1 MHSCLAIALIVVS
14 ATVILDSSFQK
25 SASDAYCIGS
35 NSQPEE
41 EREMAT
47 ATWNGTVIAESEK
60 TVVVEGNHYFPPES
74 VNTQY
79 LKPSATTSRCPWK
92 GLANYCSLIVDGKIN
107 EDAAWYY
114 AKPSDAA
121 AAIKGYIAFWKGVDV
136 R

>member
-1 MHSCLAIALIVVS
+1 MRNGSRDVERNS
-14 ATVILDSSFQK
+14 DSG
-25 SASDAYCIGS
+25 IGEDRCRRR
-35 NSQPEE
+35 QPLLP
-41 EREMAT
+41 A
-47 ATWNGTVIAESEK
+47 
-60 TVVVEGNHYFPPES
+60 ES

-79 LKPSATTSRCPWK
+79 LKPSTTTSRCPWK
-92 GLANYCSLIVDGKIN
+92 GLANYYSLIVDGKIN